1 MSQAHHEQDTWMQDT
16 DPQESG
22 LIKVSFAPT
31 KDNLSDI
38 GTKNVTGDVFDQI
51 RPKSMSERPEDV

>member
-1 MSQAHHEQDTWMQDT
+1 MQQWLCRPL

-22 LIKVSFAPT
+22 LTKVSFAPT

-38 GTKNVTGDVFDQI
+38 GTKNVTGDVFDHI
-51 RPKSMSERPEDV
+51 RPKLMSERPKDV